1 MISFLELII
10 QCDINVFAQ
19 SFLVEPVDAKEVGNV
34 YTSAVVTLHVPASPD
49 SPWQVIN
56 TTAGEPWVT
65 LASNS

>member
-1 MISFLELII
+1 M
-10 QCDINVFAQ
+10 FAQ
-19 SFLVEPVDAKEVGNV
+19 SFLVEPVDAKDVGNV